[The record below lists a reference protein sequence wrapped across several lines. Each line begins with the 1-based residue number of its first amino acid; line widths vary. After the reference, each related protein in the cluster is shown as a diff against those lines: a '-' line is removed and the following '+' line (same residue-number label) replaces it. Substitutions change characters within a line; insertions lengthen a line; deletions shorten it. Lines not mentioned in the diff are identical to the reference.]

1 MVPPDR
7 ARLGGAPHHVR
18 PEAEGVH
25 QLGIRARGKATAAD
39 APPALPRA
47 VDAAVPALHLLAH
60 ARRARGPVRRALRT
74 TPPSSWTASAP
85 LTLSCGR
92 IPFVHRR
99 RAIPPDT
106 PRRLRRG
113 TGR

>member
-18 PEAEGVH
+18 PEAEGEH

-47 VDAAVPALHLLAH
+47 VDAAIPALHLPAH
-60 ARRARGPVRRALRT
+60 ALRARGPVRRALRT
-74 TPPSSWTASAP
+74 APAPRASAIDALTGEERRHGRRELARTVKHRQMASP
-85 LTLSCGR
+85 LEE
-92 IPFVHRR
+92 
-99 RAIPPDT
+99 D
-106 PRRLRRG
+106 
-113 TGR
+113 